1 MMPLFPFLLGA
12 AATALLTTDSGRKLA
27 DRIGAAVTSTARARY
42 DEVMDA
48 LGQQDGQAAH
58 VDAEQDKEKER
69 DNERDA

>member
-48 LGQQDGQAAH
+48 LGQQDGQAAQAN
-58 VDAEQDKEKER
+58 AEQDKEKER

>member
-48 LGQQDGQAAH
+48 LGQQDGQATH

>member
-42 DEVMDA
+42 DEVMGA

-58 VDAEQDKEKER
+58 ADAEQNKEKER
-69 DNERDA
+69 EDERDA

>member
-58 VDAEQDKEKER
+58 ADAEQDKEKER
-69 DNERDA
+69 EDERDA